1 MVGIRLSSLALDV
14 CFQWYPL
21 HSLIWENLSQDV
33 FRVIFSSGKAPDKGK
48 QKATAGQAPTL
59 EQAHNATLLRAAL
72 KMCNTHFAEM
82 DSTSLHRTPH
92 FKAGHPTSQAQPM

>member
-1 MVGIRLSSLALDV
+1 MVGIRLSSLAFDV

-21 HSLIWENLSQDV
+21 HSLIWKNLSQDV
-33 FRVIFSSGKAPDKGK
+33 FRVLFSSGKARENGK
-48 QKATAGQAPTL
+48 HKAVGGQAPAL
-59 EQAHNATLLRAAL
+59 EQAHNARVLRAAL

-92 FKAGHPTSQAQPM
+92 FKAGHPTRQAQPM